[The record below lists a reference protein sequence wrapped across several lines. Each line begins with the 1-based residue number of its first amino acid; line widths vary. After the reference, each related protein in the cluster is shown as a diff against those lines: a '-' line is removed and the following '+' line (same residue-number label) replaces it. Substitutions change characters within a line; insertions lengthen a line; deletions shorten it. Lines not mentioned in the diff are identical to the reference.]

1 MKAVNEQIKKEN
13 PILSN
18 SADIKQFIYEMA
30 EKYSECDE
38 ESAKLNEERQ
48 SIRDRIKDKGISV
61 KAFLH
66 EYQYY
71 KLANYEVDGY
81 DDGRAICNEA
91 LSKAKNGDLFAWKAE
106 KEAKQAEARAK
117 QKAAKE
123 PKTKKKDI
131 GQQQAE
137 AYQAAHGK
145 AA

>member
-1 MKAVNEQIKKEN
+1 MEKVHEKIKQEN

-18 SADIKQFIYEMA
+18 SADIKKFIYEMA

-66 EYQYY
+66 EYQYF
-71 KLANYEVDGY
+71 KLANYQVEGY
-81 DDGRAICNEA
+81 DDSRAICNEA

-106 KEAKQAEARAK
+106 KEAKQAEAREK
-117 QKAAKE
+117 KAAAKPKE
-123 PKTKKKDI
+123 KKPKKDV

-137 AYQAAHGK
+137 AYQAAH